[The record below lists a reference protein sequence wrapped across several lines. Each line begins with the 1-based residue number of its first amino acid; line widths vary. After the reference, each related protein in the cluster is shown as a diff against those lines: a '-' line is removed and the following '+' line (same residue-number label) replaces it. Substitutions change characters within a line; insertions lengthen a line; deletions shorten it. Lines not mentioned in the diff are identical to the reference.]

1 VKTTAKNIY
10 EMKVKSTTENLAV
23 IRAFVEE
30 KASQSGID
38 KSVIEKIVLAVDEA
52 STNIIKH
59 AYNYDASTEFVV
71 RVLISKEE
79 FKVLLTDHGK
89 SFDPNQITD
98 PDMPTYLKQRRVGG
112 LGLHLMRHLMDKVEY
127 QKLAGDG
134 NQLILTKKIA

>member
-1 VKTTAKNIY
+1 
-10 EMKVKSTTENLAV
+10 MKVKSTTENLAV

>member
-1 VKTTAKNIY
+1 MKTTAKNIY

>member
-1 VKTTAKNIY
+1 
-10 EMKVKSTTENLAV
+10 MKVKSTTENLAV

-38 KSVIEKIVLAVDEA
+38 KNVIEKIVLAVDEA

-89 SFDPNQITD
+89 SFDPNQIAD

-127 QKLAGDG
+127 HQLAGDG